1 MDRHSSRIASDAT
14 RNPAAFLVRRAEL
27 ADLELLLSFTIAE
40 AREAEGIFG
49 DAARVREGIRTALA
63 DSSVAMYW
71 VLETDSSELVGHM
84 SVVKE
89 WSDWNSGYYWWIQ
102 SMYIRP
108 AFRGQALMDRLLH
121 VVEDTARQAGALELR
136 LYVHA
141 RNERAIKAYHKA
153 GFCDSE
159 YRIMTMSIRRTRES
173 NK

>member
-1 MDRHSSRIASDAT
+1 M
-14 RNPAAFLVRRAEL
+14 
-27 ADLELLLSFTIAE
+27 ADLELLLAFTMAE
-40 AREAEGIFG
+40 AKEAEGIVG
-49 DAARVREGIRTALA
+49 DEARVREGIRTALG
-63 DSSVAMYW
+63 DSSVARYW

-108 AFRGQALMDRLLH
+108 AFRGRALMDRLLH
-121 VVEDTARQAGALELR
+121 VVEDAARQAGALELR

-141 RNERAIKAYHKA
+141 QNERAIKAYRKA
-153 GFCDSE
+153 GFSDSE
-159 YRIMTMSIRRTRES
+159 YRIMTMSIRRTRGS